1 MANLSNINNKLIVTD
16 GGNLL
21 VNATANLATYGGI
34 TIDNFSDP
42 SIAMKTTSTSGWL
55 WTQYITSTGTNNFS
69 MGVNQSSPY
78 WCVKAGAGMD
88 TPHLV
93 VNSSGDV
100 GIGTITPQAA
110 LTVAHDL
117 SNGGDATGFRLNAAS
132 GTTSNTLFGGPVS
145 SGDYAFFQ
153 SYKEGTSA
161 GVRDLSLNPIG
172 GNVGIGTDSP
182 NTRLEVR
189 GGSGSGEIAHATF
202 TATAN
207 RGLKIST
214 TSLPSGQNSGT
225 VIFNAQDTEGY
236 SQQWFQI
243 GGTTKM
249 VIDNSGNVGIGRTS
263 ITQPT
268 AGATSLAIQGTTTTS
283 GGALR
288 LYSSNDSVSAYI
300 FADNASG
307 LSINTSTSHPMVFR
321 TVGVPRLTI
330 DTSGQTVIINTAGNT
345 LTLKKST
352 GAALNWND
360 STQIRAGIH
369 GINGADGMQFRT
381 GSAQTE
387 RMRIK
392 SDGNVLVADTRKI
405 EFYNTS
411 QYIHANSTNDLT
423 LASGDDINY
432 QSNYNR
438 FFHAGVEGARISTTT
453 ASWVA
458 NGSNGTFGVNR
469 VPSGSYNLEI
479 LGDTYSSQTIRAGG
493 WFQGT
498 SATNTLYSS
507 TALGLYLQ
515 APGNSGVAGK
525 ILFRDSIGATLMQI
539 DSAGTVSAISQTGS
553 QGWSQN
559 GVSSVM
565 NSGYIA
571 GNATIVLTY
580 TNDDQSSMFIECV
593 MNHYG
598 LISGYGCAFVAVL
611 SNGPN
616 ITSSTILSVISGNG
630 GSWSIARVNSTSFTV
645 TKNAGTYSG
654 GGHWY
659 VKINGRKVYS
669 A

>member
-1 MANLSNINNKLIVTD
+1 
-16 GGNLL
+16 
-21 VNATANLATYGGI
+21 
-34 TIDNFSDP
+34 
-42 SIAMKTTSTSGWL
+42 
-55 WTQYITSTGTNNFS
+55 
-69 MGVNQSSPY
+69 
-78 WCVKAGAGMD
+78 
-88 TPHLV
+88 
-93 VNSSGDV
+93 
-100 GIGTITPQAA
+100 
-110 LTVAHDL
+110 
-117 SNGGDATGFRLNAAS
+117 
-132 GTTSNTLFGGPVS
+132 
-145 SGDYAFFQ
+145 
-153 SYKEGTSA
+153 
-161 GVRDLSLNPIG
+161 
-172 GNVGIGTDSP
+172 
-182 NTRLEVR
+182 
-189 GGSGSGEIAHATF
+189 
-202 TATAN
+202 
-207 RGLKIST
+207 
-214 TSLPSGQNSGT
+214 
-225 VIFNAQDTEGY
+225 
-236 SQQWFQI
+236 
-243 GGTTKM
+243 
-249 VIDNSGNVGIGRTS
+249 
-263 ITQPT
+263 
-268 AGATSLAIQGTTTTS
+268 
-283 GGALR
+283 
-288 LYSSNDSVSAYI
+288 
-300 FADNASG
+300 
-307 LSINTSTSHPMVFR
+307 
-321 TVGVPRLTI
+321 
-330 DTSGQTVIINTAGNT
+330 
-345 LTLKKST
+345 
-352 GAALNWND
+352 
-360 STQIRAGIH
+360 
-369 GINGADGMQFRT
+369 
-381 GSAQTE
+381 
-387 RMRIK
+387 MRIK